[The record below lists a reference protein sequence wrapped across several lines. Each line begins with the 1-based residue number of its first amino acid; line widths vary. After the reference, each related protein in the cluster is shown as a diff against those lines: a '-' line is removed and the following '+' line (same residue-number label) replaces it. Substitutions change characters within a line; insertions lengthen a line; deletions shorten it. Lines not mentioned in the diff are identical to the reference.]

1 MTGPDGDLRLDTDPM
16 APPGLGGD
24 AAGAGEGGRFV
35 AGGDAA
41 SPADPIGDALSLGY
55 RALARRDRT
64 VSEVRS
70 YLINHGCDEAAAEE
84 ALGELR
90 EQGYLD
96 DERYARRFA
105 EDRRALDGWGAERI
119 ARRLDDAGVPVA
131 VIEATLAERDPEDE
145 LEAAVGVLRG
155 KLRVAPTDDRGR
167 ERALGLLVR
176 RGYELELAY
185 DAVRAF
191 ERGAA

>member
-1 MTGPDGDLRLDTDPM
+1 M
-16 APPGLGGD
+16 AAEPQQHSAP
-24 AAGAGEGGRFV
+24 
-35 AGGDAA
+35 
-41 SPADPIGDALSLGY
+41 SSADPVGDALALAY
-55 RALARRDRT
+55 RALGRRDRT

-70 YLINHGCDEAAAEE
+70 YLLNHGCEDGPAEE
-84 ALGELR
+84 ALAELR

-119 ARRLDDAGVPVA
+119 ARRLDDAGVPLA
-131 VIEATLAERDPEDE
+131 VIEATLAERDTEDE
-145 LEAAVGVLRG
+145 LQAAVDVLRG
-155 KLRVAPTDDRGR
+155 KLREAPTDDRGR

-191 ERGAA
+191 ERDAA

>member
-1 MTGPDGDLRLDTDPM
+1 MTRSAADDTTRAPAGP
-16 APPGLGGD
+16 
-24 AAGAGEGGRFV
+24 AGAGSATPLEE
-35 AGGDAA
+35 
-41 SPADPIGDALSLGY
+41 ALAFGY
-55 RALARRDRT
+55 RALGRRDRT

-70 YLINHGCDEAAAEE
+70 YLLNHGCGAEAVEAALAE
-84 ALGELR
+84 LG

-119 ARRLDDAGVPVA
+119 ARRLDDAGVPAA
-131 VIEATLAERDPEDE
+131 VIEATLAERSGDDE

-155 KLRVAPTDDRGR
+155 KLRTPPADDRSR

-176 RGYELELAY
+176 RG
-185 DAVRAF
+185 
-191 ERGAA
+191 